1 MLLWLKMRDT
11 ATGTVCCL
19 MKPCR
24 AHQKYNQQTLKGKQP
39 QKIGRNKFGS
49 QVCQLQAKGIW
60 QTKCTMDASQAA
72 KHKLL
77 QKANVNLQGCSTLQE
92 INSQQVSREDHFHLY
107 SCISQDLFSVVNTHQ
122 QGLKSHARAA
132 IYRHR
137 SEFNLQQERSPRC
150 CSNPDCPSC
159 HQNTP
164 KEDAEGTFLQKQW
177 NSIYTY
183 IKLHSQI

>member
-1 MLLWLKMRDT
+1 MPLGLAGCLSHRYLLELGIDLCLWEVGVMLLLLWLKMRDT
-11 ATGTVCCL
+11 ATGTVFCL

-39 QKIGRNKFGS
+39 QKIGRNKSGS

-137 SEFNLQQERSPRC
+137 IEFNLQQERSQP
-150 CSNPDCPSC
+150 
-159 HQNTP
+159 
-164 KEDAEGTFLQKQW
+164 AL
-177 NSIYTY
+177 
-183 IKLHSQI
+183 L